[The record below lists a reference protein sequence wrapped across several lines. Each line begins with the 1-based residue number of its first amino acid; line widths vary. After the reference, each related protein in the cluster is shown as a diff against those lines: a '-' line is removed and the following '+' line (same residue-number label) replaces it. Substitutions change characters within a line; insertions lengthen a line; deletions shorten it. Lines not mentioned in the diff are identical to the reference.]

1 MPQTNSSEITLNK
14 EQQQAATYKGG
25 PLLIIAGAGTGKTT
39 VVTERIKHLI
49 VTELALPSEIL
60 ALTFTEKAARE
71 MEERV
76 DIAVPYGYTQ
86 MWISTFHAF
95 CDRILRAEALAIGLP
110 TNYRLLTEAEA
121 TQLLRS
127 NLFSFDLSYFRP
139 LGNPTKFIGG
149 MLQHFSR
156 LQDEDVTPE
165 QYLKFARE
173 IRNSKFEIRKEREEI
188 EKFLE
193 LARAYQKYRE
203 LKVKEGVM
211 DFGDLITNALLLF
224 RRRPAILKRYQQ
236 QFKYIL
242 VDEFQ
247 DTNYAQ
253 NELAILLAGKR
264 ANITAVADDDQSIYR
279 FRGAAVSNVMQFRK
293 HFPKTKIVTL
303 TQNYRSTQEILD
315 KAYELIQHNNPDRL
329 EVKEKIDKKL
339 VSVRKIRGEH
349 TEFLYTDRV
358 ENEAD
363 RVAKT
368 ILSLV
373 QKEDRSFSDF
383 AILVRANNHAEA
395 LTRAFSRAGIPFQ
408 FLGPGQLFR
417 QEEIKD
423 LTSYLKVLYNF
434 EDSLSLYRVLSMDHF
449 DIPARDLAGV
459 MNYARRFNLSLFEA
473 CEDVNKIFVRKETK
487 EMIDKFI
494 AMVTRHLK
502 AARRETAGQL
512 LFYFLQDSGLLTKL
526 AKPENQLEERRAQNI
541 TRFFDKLKTYETE
554 YEDASVTAVVDWIGL
569 SMELGESPQAA
580 DIDWDRLN
588 AVYILTVHSS
598 KGLEFPIVFL
608 VNLVAGRFPTY
619 ERREQIPIPDEL
631 IKEELPIGDYHI
643 EEERRLFYVG
653 MTRARDRLY
662 LSAANYYGEGK
673 RERKISPFVME
684 ALGEEA
690 IQPST
695 INNQQ
700 QVSQLTLLEWSKQE
714 IPEQPTTHTSLPP
727 ITYLSYSQIQEFK
740 VCPLHYKLK
749 YIVRVPVPPSAA
761 QSFGITL
768 HKTMADFYNLVRAR
782 RKGTLDELMKLYE
795 ENWIREGYSS
805 KQYES
810 LMKKRGEGYLEN
822 YYKNE
827 FDSHHVPI
835 LMEHP
840 FVFRIEN
847 LKVGGKI
854 DRVDKTK
861 NGIEIIDYKTGA
873 NLPTDKELAQDLQ
886 LTVYALAGTEIKE
899 EPFGRK
905 PEDLTLSLYFF
916 EGGQKLTTTRTQEQL
931 NAAKKEIVK
940 VAHEIATSDF
950 QCSGSILCQS
960 CEYRMFCGGYKP

>member
-14 EQQQAATYKGG
+14 EQQQAVTYKGG

-95 CDRILRAEALAIGLP
+95 CDRVLRTEALAIGLP

-121 TQLLRS
+121 TQLIRA
-127 NLFSFDLSYFRP
+127 NLFSFELSYFRP
-139 LGNPTKFIGG
+139 LGNPTKFVGG

-156 LQDEDVTPE
+156 LQDEDVTPTE
-165 QYLKFARE
+165 YTAWAS
-173 IRNSKFEIRKEREEI
+173 SKFKVKSAKLEKEEV
-188 EKFLE
+188 EKYRE
-193 LARAYQKYRE
+193 LAKAYQKYTE

-224 RRRPAILKRYQQ
+224 RRRPAILKRYQE

-293 HFPKTKIVTL
+293 HFPKAKIITL
-303 TQNYRSTQEILD
+303 TENYRSTQEILD
-315 KAYELIQHNNPDRL
+315 RAYQLVQHNNPDRL

-339 VSVRKIRGEH
+339 VSARKKKGEQI
-349 TEFLYTDRV
+349 EFLYTDRV

-395 LTRAFSRAGIPFQ
+395 FTRAFSRAGIPFQ

-423 LTSYLKVLYNF
+423 LIAYLKVLYNF
-434 EDSLSLYRVLSMDHF
+434 EDSISLYRVLSMDHF
-449 DIPARDLAGV
+449 DIPARDLAAI
-459 MNYARRFNLSLFEA
+459 MNYGRRFNLSLFEA
-473 CEDVNKIFVRKETK
+473 CEDVNKIFIRKETK
-487 EMIDKFI
+487 EAIDKFI
-494 AMVTRHLK
+494 AMVNRHLK

-512 LFYFLQDSGLLTKL
+512 LFYFLQDTGLLANL
-526 AKPENQLEERRAQNI
+526 AKSENQLEERRAQNI

-554 YEDASVTAVVDWIGL
+554 HEDASVTAVVDWIGL

-619 ERREQIPIPDEL
+619 ERREQIPIPEEL
-631 IKEELPIGDYHI
+631 IKEDLPVGDYHI

-653 MTRARDRLY
+653 MTRAQDRLY
-662 LSAANYYGEGK
+662 VSAANYYGEGK
-673 RERKISPFVME
+673 RERKISPFVLE
-684 ALGEEA
+684 ALGTDA
-690 IQPST
+690 I
-695 INNQQ
+695 NQ
-700 QVSQLTLLEWSKQE
+700 SPITDHRSPTTQLSLLEWAKGDHEVEQE
-714 IPEQPTTHTSLPP
+714 KIVRIPV
-727 ITYLSYSQIQEFK
+727 TYLSYSQIQEFK

-749 YIVRVPVPPSAA
+749 YIVRVPVTPSAA

-768 HKTMADFYNLVRAR
+768 HKTMADFYSTVKAR
-782 RKGTLDELMKLYE
+782 KKGTLDELRKLYE
-795 ENWIREGYSS
+795 GNWIREGYSS
-805 KQYES
+805 KQHES
-810 LMKKRGEGYLEN
+810 LMKKRGYGYLEE
-822 YYKNE
+822 YFKDE
-827 FDSHHVPI
+827 FNPRHVPI

-840 FVFRIEN
+840 FVFRVEN
-847 LKVGGKI
+847 LKIGGKI

-873 NLPTDKELAQDLQ
+873 KLPSDKGLADDLQ
-886 LTVYALAGTEIKE
+886 LTVYALAGTEVKE
-899 EPFGRK
+899 EPFARK

-916 EGGQKLTTTRTQEQL
+916 EGGKKLTTTRTQEQL
-931 NAAKKEIVK
+931 DVAKKEILK
-940 VAHEIATSDF
+940 VAQEIAISDF
-950 QCSGSILCQS
+950 QCSGLILCQS